1 MLMYGI
7 NAIERG
13 ANSLGIITDRGIS
26 VTFFT
31 LVLFA
36 STWYYIMKAKQQTNA
51 NESKNKFKDTTMM
64 GKKK

>member
-36 STWYYIMKAKQQTNA
+36 STWYHIKKVKQQA
-51 NESKNKFKDTTMM
+51 DDSKKEC
-64 GKKK
+64 